1 MKRDIKMALRI
12 SQSFRYITKTNI
24 FIKYYIISKYFVV
37 IDMYLV
43 SAEVGQTN
51 QIFSVADKNAHR
63 MQPKSQVRG
72 WEEESYC
79 VARKYIVLSE
89 VKKSMYNCLI
99 LQFFFIF
106 FILVQD
112 KIQLDFF
119 HLA

>member
-72 WEEESYC
+72 WKEESFC
-79 VARKYIVLSE
+79 VAKKYILSE
-89 VKKSMYNCLI
+89 VKKKYL
-99 LQFFFIF
+99 
-106 FILVQD
+106 QD

-119 HLA
+119 LPA

>member
-72 WEEESYC
+72 WKEESFC
-79 VARKYIVLSE
+79 VAKKYILSE

-99 LQFFFIF
+99 LQFFFI
-106 FILVQD
+106 LLQD

-119 HLA
+119 LPA